1 MKAFARIAF
10 KIIFLYSLYTPSKLV
25 ERLNWNELEWLGG
38 EGKKI
43 FYILPYS
50 PLIVVYVD
58 EQSWQLEKHPP
69 LNVES
74 LALMDN
80 EK

>member
-1 MKAFARIAF
+1 MKAFAQTNNFI
-10 KIIFLYSLYTPSKLV
+10 LYSLYIPSKFV
-25 ERLNWNELEWLGG
+25 ERLNWNELEWLR
-38 EGKKI
+38 ERMRGKKI
-43 FYILPYS
+43 FILPYF

-69 LNVES
+69 PNVES

-80 EK
+80 ER